1 MNMVDDVLEDDDLD
15 AEEES
20 DLDYISS
27 KAKKSS
33 PDARRR
39 VEQLMELRRLRQL
52 LGDPDFNGFD

>member
-1 MNMVDDVLEDDDLD
+1 MNTVDDVLDDDDLES
-15 AEEES
+15 EEES
-20 DLDYISS
+20 DVEYISS

-33 PDARRR
+33 PEARRR

>member
-1 MNMVDDVLEDDDLD
+1 MNTVDDVLDDDDLES
-15 AEEES
+15 EEES
-20 DLDYISS
+20 DMEYISS

-33 PDARRR
+33 PEARRR

>member
-1 MNMVDDVLEDDDLD
+1 MNTVDDVLDDDDLES
-15 AEEES
+15 EEGS
-20 DLDYISS
+20 DLEYISS

-33 PDARRR
+33 PEARRR